1 MDELTRITYGDTV
14 TALPDPS
21 DIQVATGAPEVE
33 EYRAAWRRARD
44 TRRVMD
50 RKREHLDR
58 IRAVAKR
65 GTPRQTQILDR
76 VRKEYQ
82 AAADAAFE
90 ADTELHEAEKAAAR
104 VAPDVLA
111 RLRASAGVYSQR
123 LAIEHENHKHRL
135 YR

>member
-76 VRKEYQ
+76 VRKEYRD
-82 AAADAAFE
+82 AADAAFE
-90 ADTELHEAEKAAAR
+90 ADTELHEAAKAAAQA
-104 VAPDVLA
+104 APEVFE
-111 RLRASAGVYSQR
+111 RLRMSAASYTRR
-123 LAIEHENHKHRL
+123 LRPEYQAYRRL
-135 YR
+135 LRS